1 MLDEFESFL
10 TGHREDFI
18 LSWYFHQVRVPR
30 ESTGLGGRFL
40 GG

>member
-10 TGHREDFI
+10 TGHREDII
-18 LSWYFHQVRVPR
+18 LSWYFHQARLP
-30 ESTGLGGRFL
+30 SQFTGLGGQFL